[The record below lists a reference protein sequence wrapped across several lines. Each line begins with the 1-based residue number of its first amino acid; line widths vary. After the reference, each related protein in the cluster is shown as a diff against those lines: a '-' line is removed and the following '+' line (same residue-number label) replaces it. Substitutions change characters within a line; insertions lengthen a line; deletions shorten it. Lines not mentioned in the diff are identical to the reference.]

1 MAIDAHRRV
10 TRVVCVCVCVGTHAH
25 SFVTSFV
32 SEEDL
37 PDATLRHKATGETE
51 DLLKLA
57 LRCREELGFTDT
69 NTGELTAFT
78 AYAR

>member
-1 MAIDAHRRV
+1 MANAF
-10 TRVVCVCVCVGTHAH
+10 TGTHAH

-32 SEEDL
+32 SEDDL
-37 PDATLRHKATGETE
+37 TDATLRHKSTGEPE

-57 LRCREELGFTDT
+57 LRCREELGFMDT

-78 AYAR
+78 AYARYSAACCR

>member
-1 MAIDAHRRV
+1 
-10 TRVVCVCVCVGTHAH
+10 
-25 SFVTSFV
+25 VTSFV

-37 PDATLRHKATGETE
+37 PDATLRHKTTGETE

-57 LRCREELGFTDT
+57 LRCREELGFADT